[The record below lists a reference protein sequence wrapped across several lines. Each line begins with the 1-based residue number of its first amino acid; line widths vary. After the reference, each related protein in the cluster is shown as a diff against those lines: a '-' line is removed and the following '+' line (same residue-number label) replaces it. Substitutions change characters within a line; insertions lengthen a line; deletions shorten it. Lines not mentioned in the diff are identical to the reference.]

1 MHLQQLQQGIM
12 DNQDLVT
19 LVSDAA
25 GRLVIKVLDM
35 EGRIAR
41 TLVANIEAGRQQIE
55 LQLSDLNSGKYVL
68 NAFNGDVFLKSISF
82 IKP

>member
-1 MHLQQLQQGIM
+1 M

-25 GRLVIKVLDM
+25 GRLVFKVLDM

-68 NAFNGDVFLKSISF
+68 NAFNGDVFLKSVSF